1 MRARSAALFLTL
13 AMTVAACGSAPP
25 DYSSVWSTPATTTTA
40 AAPTTPDKPL
50 PIVEFLY
57 GHQVV
62 GEQVP
67 LDKLTDITV
76 TLVPPPGWAKPA
88 TSNFSPGTE
97 VIAKK
102 GTDSMAT
109 VVVLKLSGNF
119 DVGEALQHAN
129 VDAEASKN
137 FTKLNASTADFDGFP
152 SSMIEGSY
160 DTDGKRLHTYR
171 RVVIPATPAPAFQ
184 RYLVLFSVTT
194 AADQTVTEA
203 GDVEAIIKSFSVA
216 LK

>member
-1 MRARSAALFLTL
+1 MKAPSAALLLTL
-13 AMTVAACGSAPP
+13 AMTAAACGSKPP
-25 DYSSVWSTPATTTTA
+25 DYSSVWSTPATTSSSATA
-40 AAPTTPDKPL
+40 APSSTDAPQ

-67 LDKLTDITV
+67 LDKLTGITV
-76 TLVPPPGWAKPA
+76 TLVAPPGWIRPAK
-88 TSNFSPGTE
+88 TNFSPGTE
-97 VIAKK
+97 VIAKA

-119 DVGEALQHAN
+119 DVGEALGHAN
-129 VDAEASKN
+129 VDAEKSKN

-160 DTDGKRLHTYR
+160 DTDSKRLHTYR
-171 RVVIPATPAPAFQ
+171 RVVIPVTPDFQ

-203 GDVEAIIKSFSVA
+203 GDVEAIIKSFSVK